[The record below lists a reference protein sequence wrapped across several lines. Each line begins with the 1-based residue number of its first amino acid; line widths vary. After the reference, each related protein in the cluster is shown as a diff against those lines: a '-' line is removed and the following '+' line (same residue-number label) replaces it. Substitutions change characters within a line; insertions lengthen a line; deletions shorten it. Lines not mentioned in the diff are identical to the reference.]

1 MSTEREG
8 PRLRALLELER
19 ECCARLL
26 PLLDAERAAAA
37 SYDLTALM
45 ACLREREALQADWEQ
60 IAQRRRVAL
69 RDSGLS
75 LAAVATESPELA
87 AVVAD
92 VRRDATR
99 VRRAQRVNEGVIR
112 AALTHVTNTLT
123 VINRGMPGS
132 RYDDRATLRTP
143 VAAATRWSA

>member
-37 SYDLTALM
+37 GYDHLALV
-45 ACLREREALQADWEQ
+45 ACLREREALQAEWEQ
-60 IAQRRRVAL
+60 IAERRRIAL
-69 RDSGLS
+69 RQSGVS
-75 LAAVATESPELA
+75 LAVLATEDAELA
-87 AVVAD
+87 AVVAE
-92 VRRDATR
+92 VRRDAAR

-112 AALTHVTNTLT
+112 AALTHVTNTLS

-132 RYDDRATLRTP
+132 QYDDRATLRTP
-143 VAAATRWSA
+143 VAAGGRWSA